1 MSAQDNSNIRHK
13 RQQLNED
20 TIIMITHTKHP
31 NTKTILSAW
40 QRITSSSDSHAK
52 GPRTSDH
59 PDLID
64 RLFVLES
71 SGDGA
76 WLFRN
81 AGARIS
87 ALLGRELA
95 EQNFVDFWKGHDREM
110 LEGFLFSVQETRLP
124 GILEARGETLTGQ
137 RVDIEMTLAPLAGLN
152 RSASRQRL
160 LGLYQT
166 LSADEALRGRPVWR
180 HRLTAIYPPDIRP
193 EPAAIQ
199 LVASND

>member
-1 MSAQDNSNIRHK
+1 
-13 RQQLNED
+13 
-20 TIIMITHTKHP
+20 MITHTKHP

-40 QRITSSSDSHAK
+40 QRMTSASQSEEK

-71 SGDGA
+71 SDDGA

-81 AGARIS
+81 AGKRIS
-87 ALLGRELA
+87 SLLGRELA
-95 EQNFVDFWKGHDREM
+95 EQNFLDFWKGHDREM
-110 LEGFLFSVQETRLP
+110 LEGFLFSVQETHLP

-137 RVDIEMTLAPLAGLN
+137 RVDIEMTLAPLASPRG
-152 RSASRQRL
+152 SEPHQRL

-166 LSADEALRGRPVWR
+166 LSADDILHGRPVWR

-193 EPAAIQ
+193 EPAAIH

>member
-1 MSAQDNSNIRHK
+1 MISN
-13 RQQLNED
+13 
-20 TIIMITHTKHP
+20 TKHP

-40 QRITSSSDSHAK
+40 QRITSATNTDGQ

-64 RLFVLES
+64 RLFVIES
-71 SGDGA
+71 SQDGA

-81 AGARIS
+81 AGDRIAS
-87 ALLGRELA
+87 LLGRELA
-95 EQNFVDFWKGHDREM
+95 EQNFLDFWKGHDREM

-137 RVDIEMTLAPLAGLN
+137 RVDIEMTLAPLNGLPT
-152 RSASRQRL
+152 SGSPQRL

-166 LSADEALRGRPVWR
+166 LSPDEVLRGRPVWR

-193 EPAAIQ
+193 EPAAIK